1 MSQEL
6 SASAGLESANWQY
19 YPTPSVT
26 LEAVSASPTDRLY
39 QGDNGVATLRLQ
51 QPLWTG
57 GRLGAGV
64 DKAQAALEASRFA
77 VEEARYQVAGRV
89 IQSYGDWLS
98 AHLRAQST
106 EKSLATHDRL
116 RLQVERRLAQGASAA
131 SDLTLAVARLQSV
144 ASDLASSRAQ
154 ADVALVRLGQL
165 VGRRV
170 DGADLVPAAART
182 RAGEPGAM
190 LQQALAIHPAVL
202 KAQAQAR
209 AQEAAVAEKRADLSP
224 EVFVRLERQHGNY
237 AFPNAAPENRLFLGL
252 NTRFGAGLSSLSGVE
267 AARQQ
272 HQSAL
277 AEVQVQ
283 ARAAGEQVLADAALV
298 ASVEARMTA
307 LKASLESAA
316 EVAASYDR
324 QFLAG
329 RKAWLDVMNAARELA
344 QTEVQL
350 AELHASH
357 VAASWRLAL
366 ATGGIA
372 ALTVGLP

>member
-1 MSQEL
+1 M
-6 SASAGLESANWQY
+6 
-19 YPTPSVT
+19 
-26 LEAVSASPTDRLY
+26 
-39 QGDNGVATLRLQ
+39 
-51 QPLWTG
+51 
-57 GRLGAGV
+57 
-64 DKAQAALEASRFA
+64 
-77 VEEARYQVAGRV
+77 
-89 IQSYGDWLS
+89 
-98 AHLRAQST
+98 
-106 EKSLATHDRL
+106 
-116 RLQVERRLAQGASAA
+116 
-131 SDLTLAVARLQSV
+131 
-144 ASDLASSRAQ
+144 
-154 ADVALVRLGQL
+154 
-165 VGRRV
+165 
-170 DGADLVPAAART
+170 
-182 RAGEPGAM
+182 
-190 LQQALAIHPAVL
+190 
-202 KAQAQAR
+202 
-209 AQEAAVAEKRADLSP
+209 
-224 EVFVRLERQHGNY
+224 FVRLERQHGNY